1 MSGFHVPPHESLR
14 NEKTFRKDV
23 GSKIE
28 IHNFTRVSRKAS
40 TFLFS
45 RFISMVRDITPHNH
59 SNQLCRVRTR
69 KAADEVLRRRVVPFL
84 MEMNFSTSLIFQ
96 VPAPPSLESDKSSEE
111 TSAADGNEE
120 NKEDGKEAREGSK
133 AAEKEAPLS
142 NEQAVLLYAL
152 RSQQT
157 CTDEVCPT
165 RLREQTPD
173 HIRTHT
179 KMHKYTHKRTRT
191 QTRTDMDTATSAP
204 TLRSHA
210 HIFLT
215 RMHLCTGTQS
225 SCGSQRSCE

>member
-14 NEKTFRKDV
+14 NEKNFRKDIV
-23 GSKIE
+23 SKIE

-40 TFLFS
+40 TFLEVER

-179 KMHKYTHKRTRT
+179 KMHKYTHKRTCT

-204 TLRSHA
+204 TLRSQRFPA
-210 HIFLT
+210 QK
-215 RMHLCTGTQS
+215 CS
-225 SCGSQRSCE
+225 SIKKVLARG